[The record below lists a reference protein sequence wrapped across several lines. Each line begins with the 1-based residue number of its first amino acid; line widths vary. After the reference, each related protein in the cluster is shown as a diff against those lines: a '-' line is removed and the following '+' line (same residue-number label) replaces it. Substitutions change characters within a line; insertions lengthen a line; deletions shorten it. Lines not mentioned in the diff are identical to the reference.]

1 LKERTDRKLKFNISE
16 IFHSI
21 QGEGSRAGRPCV
33 FIRMQGCELRCSWC
47 DTPYA
52 LDIKETANLMS
63 SDEILDAIA
72 NYNCKLIN
80 LTGGEPL
87 IHKNI
92 SILID
97 RLMQEGYEVTIE
109 TNGHADISIAESAV
123 RIMDLK
129 CPDSGMSKFNNYK
142 NIDYISKKDEIKF
155 VVASKSD
162 FDWAVKKIDE
172 YKLEDKAGYIF
183 ISPVFGKIE
192 LEELANLVTNSGKNI
207 RMQLQ
212 MHKFI
217 WDPNKRG
224 V

>member
-1 LKERTDRKLKFNISE
+1 MKFNISE
-16 IFHSI
+16 IFYSL

-52 LDIKETANLMS
+52 LDLNETANLMDT
-63 SDEILDAIA
+63 DEILDAIA
-72 NYNCKLIN
+72 KYDCKLIN

-87 IHKNI
+87 VHKNI

-97 RLMQEGYEVTIE
+97 SLSINGYEVTIE
-109 TNGHADISIAESAV
+109 TNGHADISIANNAV

-129 CPDSGMSKFNNYK
+129 CPDSGMSKFNNYQ
-142 NIDYISKKDEIKF
+142 NIEYISKTDEIKF

-162 FDWAVKKIDE
+162 FDWAIGKIE
-172 YKLEDKAGYIF
+172 EHSLEEKAGYIF
-183 ISPVFGKIE
+183 ISPVFGKID
-192 LEELANLVTNSGKNI
+192 LEALANLVISSGKNI
-207 RMQLQ
+207 KMQLQ

-217 WDPNKRG
+217 WDPNRRG

>member
-1 LKERTDRKLKFNISE
+1 MKFNISE

-52 LDIKETANLMS
+52 LEIKETANLMD

>member
-1 LKERTDRKLKFNISE
+1 MDDKLKYNISE

-21 QGEGSRAGRPCV
+21 QGEGSRAGRPCI

-52 LDIKETANLMS
+52 LDIKQTANLMDV
-63 SDEILDAIA
+63 DEIIDAIA
-72 NYNCKLIN
+72 VYNCKLIN

-92 SILID
+92 SILIE
-97 RLMQEGYEVTIE
+97 RLLQAGYEVTIE
-109 TNGHADISIAESAV
+109 TNGHADISIANMAI

-129 CPDSGMSKFNNYK
+129 CPDSGMSKFNNFK
-142 NIDYISKKDEIKF
+142 NIDYISKNDEIKF

-162 FDWAVKKIDE
+162 FEWAIKIIEE
-172 YKLEDKAGYIF
+172 YSLETKAGDIF
-183 ISPVFGKIE
+183 ISPVFGKID
-192 LEELANLVTNSGKNI
+192 LEELANLVTNSGKKI

-217 WDPNKRG
+217 WDPDKRG

>member
-1 LKERTDRKLKFNISE
+1 MKFNISE
-16 IFHSI
+16 IFYSI
-21 QGEGSRAGRPCV
+21 QGEGSRAGRPCI

-52 LDIKETANLMS
+52 LEIKEKATLMEA
-63 SDEILDAIA
+63 DEILEAISK
-72 NYNCKLIN
+72 YNCKLIN

-92 SILID
+92 SILIE
-97 RLMQEGYEVTIE
+97 RLIEEGYEVTIE
-109 TNGHADISIAESAV
+109 TNGHADISIANQAV
-123 RIMDLK
+123 RIMDMK

-142 NIDYISKKDEIKF
+142 NIDYISRKDEIKF

-162 FDWAVKKIDE
+162 FDWAIEKIEE
-172 YKLEDKAGYIF
+172 YKLEEKAGDIF
-183 ISPVFGKIE
+183 ISPVFGKID
-192 LEELANLVTNSGKNI
+192 LVELADLVTKSGKNI

-217 WDPNKRG
+217 WDPDKRG

>member
-1 LKERTDRKLKFNISE
+1 MKFNISE

-21 QGEGSRAGRPCV
+21 QGEGSRAGRPCI

-52 LDIKETANLMS
+52 LEIKETANLMEA
-63 SDEILDAIA
+63 DEILEAISK
-72 NYNCKLIN
+72 YNCKLIN

-92 SILID
+92 SILIE
-97 RLMQEGYEVTIE
+97 RLIEEGYEVTIE
-109 TNGHADISIAESAV
+109 TNGHADISIANQAV
-123 RIMDLK
+123 RIMDMK

-142 NIDYISKKDEIKF
+142 NIDYISKQDEIKF
-155 VVASKSD
+155 VVASLSD
-162 FDWAVKKIDE
+162 FNWAIEKIEE
-172 YKLEDKAGYIF
+172 YKLEEKAGDIF
-183 ISPVFGKIE
+183 ISPVFGKID
-192 LEELANLVTNSGKNI
+192 LEELANLVTKSGKNI

-217 WDPNKRG
+217 WDPDKRG

>member
-1 LKERTDRKLKFNISE
+1 MKFNISE
-16 IFHSI
+16 IFYSI
-21 QGEGSRAGRPCV
+21 QGEGSRAGRPCI

-52 LDIKETANLMS
+52 LEIKETATLMEA
-63 SDEILDAIA
+63 DEILEAISK
-72 NYNCKLIN
+72 YNCKLIN

-92 SILID
+92 SILIE
-97 RLMQEGYEVTIE
+97 RLIEEGYEVTIE
-109 TNGHADISIAESAV
+109 TNGHADISIANQAV
-123 RIMDLK
+123 RIMDMK

-142 NIDYISKKDEIKF
+142 NIDYISGKDEIKF

-162 FDWAVKKIDE
+162 FDWAIEKIEE
-172 YKLEDKAGYIF
+172 YKLEEKAGDIF
-183 ISPVFGKIE
+183 ISPVFGKID
-192 LEELANLVTNSGKNI
+192 LVELADLVTKSGKNI

-217 WDPNKRG
+217 WDPDKRG